1 VIQSQ
6 AFIASRR
13 LSHLGFKAVFF
24 LGLAVAG
31 TAVTACTQGAGEG
44 DVKSD
49 RLFLRDCW
57 NAAFDLAPTFF
68 AANPFSSDQLS
79 IRVQRGDDNEEVSD
93 GLIIMVNDVQ
103 SIRNDHLEEPLNVS
117 LPAGVSPPGIP
128 LTLNPNPPLVS
139 LALYLHDTCHIQNG
153 AVYSINGKITFHK
166 LFSGNPNETNS
177 DDRMTYA
184 DFASDFAD
192 PRDMSADHTYSPD
205 VVSQVTGWFKFFF
218 QRGQPA
224 QPFP

>member
-1 VIQSQ
+1 MHYQ
-6 AFIASRR
+6 AFTFGR
-13 LSHLGFKAVFF
+13 LRLGPLMKVVCF

-31 TAVTACTQGAGEG
+31 MSVTACTQGAGEG
-44 DVKSD
+44 DVKSS
-49 RLFLRDCW
+49 RLFVRDCW
-57 NAAFDLAPTFF
+57 NSTFDLAPTFF
-68 AANPFSSDQLS
+68 AANPFSSDEIS

-93 GLIIMVNDVQ
+93 GLIIMVSDVQ
-103 SIRNDHLEEPLNVS
+103 GIRTSQLEAPLTVS

-128 LTLNPNPPLVS
+128 LVANPNPPLVS

-153 AVYSINGKITFHK
+153 AIYSIGGTITFHK

-177 DDRMTYA
+177 DDRLTFA

-192 PRDMSADHTYSPD
+192 PRDMASNRTYSTE
-205 VVSQVTGWFKFFF
+205 VVSRVTGWFKFFF